1 LKATTDAVKKQF
13 PERKLVACLE
23 LHTFSSLKKEF
34 LPQYKNSMD
43 AADLAIVYFN
53 PQTIEHKKLEP
64 ITEQQVAEA
73 FDSPGLMVLTD
84 SDELFA
90 FLKSQDWKSTNLLL
104 MTSGNFSGKN
114 LKELAGELVKN

>member
-1 LKATTDAVKKQF
+1 
-13 PERKLVACLE
+13 
-23 LHTFSSLKKEF
+23 
-34 LPQYKNSMD
+34 
-43 AADLAIVYFN
+43 
-53 PQTIEHKKLEP
+53 
-64 ITEQQVAEA
+64 
-73 FDSPGLMVLTD
+73 LMVLTD